1 MLVPYATI
9 VKYICHVAKDGW
21 DSLEFAA
28 WVRTQLRRREWNE
41 SDLARKLGRSPSTV
55 NRWMRGDRRPDTE
68 SCDLIA
74 DVLGVDVDLVLSLVG
89 HRPAPI
95 PLRTSDPQAE
105 INALLG
111 RVKLTPDR
119 AAGLKATLGA
129 WLELDRSMCA
139 GAGPGR

>member
-1 MLVPYATI
+1 ML
-9 VKYICHVAKDGW
+9 
-21 DSLEFAA
+21 
-28 WVRTQLRRREWNE
+28 
-41 SDLARKLGRSPSTV
+41 
-55 NRWMRGDRRPDTE
+55 
-68 SCDLIA
+68 A

-129 WLELDRSMCA
+129 WLEMDRSMCA
-139 GAGPGR
+139 GAGSGR